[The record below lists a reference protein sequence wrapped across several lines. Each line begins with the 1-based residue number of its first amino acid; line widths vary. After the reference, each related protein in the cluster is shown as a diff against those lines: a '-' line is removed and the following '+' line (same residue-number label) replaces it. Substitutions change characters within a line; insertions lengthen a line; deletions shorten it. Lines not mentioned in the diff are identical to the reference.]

1 MTDEDQ
7 RIFSAKHELRQHLQR
22 VLQKREVFHG
32 RPTERLAAMI
42 AAQLIGPS
50 RHSPWSLCVT
60 IAQIDELRARLGAA
74 KV

>member
-1 MTDEDQ
+1 MTDADQ
-7 RIFSAKHELRQHLQR
+7 GIVLAKHELRQHLER
-22 VLQKREVFHG
+22 VLQKRDVFHG

-42 AAQLIGPS
+42 AAELIGQT

-60 IAQIDELRARLGAA
+60 IAQIDELRERLSAA

>member
-1 MTDEDQ
+1 MTDDDQ
-7 RIFSAKHELRQHLQR
+7 GIVSAKSELRLHLQR
-22 VLQKREVFHG
+22 VLQKRKVFHG

-50 RHSPWSLCVT
+50 RHSPRSLCIT
-60 IAQIDELRARLGAA
+60 IAQIDELRARLEAA

>member
-7 RIFSAKHELRQHLQR
+7 GIVSAKSELRQHLHR
-22 VLQKREVFHG
+22 VLQRREVFHG

-50 RHSPWSLCVT
+50 RHSPWSLCLT
-60 IAQIDELRARLGAA
+60 LTQIDELRARLVEA